1 MLTKDEINRYKK
13 DGYVVPNF
21 SMPEEV
27 LKKIEFRHNKLLA
40 KFPDQNIDAGFWHCG
55 CDNHAAWPRLF

>member
-27 LKKIEFRHNKLLA
+27 LKKN
-40 KFPDQNIDAGFWHCG
+40 
-55 CDNHAAWPRLF
+55 